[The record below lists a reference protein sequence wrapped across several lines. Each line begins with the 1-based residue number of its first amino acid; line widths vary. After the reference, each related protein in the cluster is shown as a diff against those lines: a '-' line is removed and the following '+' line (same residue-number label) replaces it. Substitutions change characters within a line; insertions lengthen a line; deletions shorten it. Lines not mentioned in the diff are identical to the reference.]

1 MRRDETDGID
11 TNADADTAGNSRT
24 YARLRWHARRGL
36 LENDILLERFMD
48 AELTQLSPE
57 ELLLLG
63 ELLRMEDNDLLDVLM
78 GRAAVGNPQLAPLV
92 ERIRSA

>member
-1 MRRDETDGID
+1 MTRDATGDM
-11 TNADADTAGNSRT
+11 NANTPANSAGDSRT

-48 AELTQLSPE
+48 AELTRLSPE